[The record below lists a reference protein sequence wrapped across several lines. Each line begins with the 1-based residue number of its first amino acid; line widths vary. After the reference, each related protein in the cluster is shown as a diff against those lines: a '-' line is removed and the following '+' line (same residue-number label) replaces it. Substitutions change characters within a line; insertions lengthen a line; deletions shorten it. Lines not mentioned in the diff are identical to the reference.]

1 MKLQLLTCDAQQP
14 DKRAIING
22 ISEIAGIPISQ
33 ANLFTEILLE
43 GDTVDIEINDS
54 QTATGLR
61 ALRKLQIDY
70 KIVE

>member
-1 MKLQLLTCDAQQP
+1 MKLQLLTCDAQRP
-14 DKRAIING
+14 DKRAIANG
-22 ISEIAGIPISQ
+22 ILEIAGIPISQ

-43 GDTVDIEINDS
+43 GDTVDIEINDA

>member
-1 MKLQLLTCDAQQP
+1 MKLQLLTCDAQRP
-14 DKRAIING
+14 DKRAIANG
-22 ISEIAGIPISQ
+22 ILEIAGIPISQ
-33 ANLFTEILLE
+33 ANLFTEMLLE
-43 GDTVDIEINDS
+43 GDTVDIEINDA